1 MATDAADG
9 NSVGYFVDRHEREGR
24 GASLMCRDPWRSLSY
39 GALAE
44 ATRRFAGAL
53 RGAGIPRQRAGDFG
67 AAGGAIAAGAA
78 QRAGTAADHR
88 VVAGWRCGADR

>member
-1 MATDAADG
+1 MATDAANG

-53 RGAGIPRQRAGDFG
+53 RGAGIAREQ
-67 AAGGAIAAGAA
+67 
-78 QRAGTAADHR
+78 R
-88 VVAGWRCGADR
+88 VVLLLLDTIDFLVLIKLNNGFEIDMLLFRLV